1 MLATPEKDALKMS
14 VKSILNPIHDFC
26 GDLSQAFALIDCENL
41 TSTPQ
46 LAAASR
52 WSGFGRIELFGREA
66 LMIPWRQ
73 ALAGLGLPVAAETL
87 IADDA
92 PSQAADQAMARRVD
106 GIIAEG
112 STGLVAI
119 ASNDKGFDADIAR
132 LTEAGIRALRCR
144 DLTVPQTLAL
154 VVREQAGEGWASAGG
169 IGDHLRR
176 RFGIVLRGR
185 VEDLA
190 KAAGLEIRR
199 TKAGLMLR
207 TTLVQSETT

>member
-1 MLATPEKDALKMS
+1 M
-14 VKSILNPIHDFC
+14 
-26 GDLSQAFALIDCENL
+26 GDTSGYFALIDCENL
-41 TSTPQ
+41 TSAPQ

-52 WSGFGRIELFGREA
+52 WAGFGRIELFGRET
-66 LMIPWRQ
+66 LMSPWRQ

-87 IADDA
+87 IADNA

-106 GIIAEG
+106 AIIAEG
-112 STGLVAI
+112 GAGLVAI

-132 LTEAGIRALRCR
+132 LTEAGIPALRCR

-154 VVREQAGEGWASAGG
+154 VVREQAGAGWAAAGG

-190 KAAGLEIRR
+190 KAAGLEVRR
-199 TKAGLMLR
+199 TKAGLMLK
-207 TTLVQSETT
+207 SEDDLESVRV